1 MLCLLLCLAVAT
13 TASGRCGGWRQT
25 SQCKATGPRQPDFDA
40 SCTTPIS
47 PGRSGF
53 CECTNSN
60 GVSKMR
66 GFNCGHLPL
75 LCLHKC
81 VEISSSKHTER
92 RERPNNGTRHS
103 CRDVPGCCARHIS
116 EPSCKQGVS
125 RPRRWAF
132 GGTNLTAALSAC
144 RSAACRGQA
153 KRAALGVRT
162 TPAKKRPSAAVCKRH
177 PEVCYEQRNVTL
189 RPKYLGFGARLAE
202 GSQSVTQLRRAGPI
216 EWPPRVT
223 LAQLLARCLLYTSPS
238 PRDQRGSRMPSS
250 A

>member
-1 MLCLLLCLAVAT
+1 MLCLLLSLAVAA

-53 CECTNSN
+53 CECTGSD
-60 GVSKMR
+60 GASKMR

-81 VEISSSKHTER
+81 VEISSLKLTER
-92 RERPNNGTRHS
+92 RFSRERPNNGTKT

-116 EPSCKQGVS
+116 EPSCKQKGVP
-125 RPRRWAF
+125 RPRRWAI
-132 GGTNLTAALSAC
+132 GNASVARRRPLREMNLTAALSAC

-153 KRAALGVRT
+153 KRAPRT
-162 TPAKKRPSAAVCKRH
+162 RPVDTSR
-177 PEVCYEQRNVTL
+177 
-189 RPKYLGFGARLAE
+189 GA
-202 GSQSVTQLRRAGPI
+202 
-216 EWPPRVT
+216 
-223 LAQLLARCLLYTSPS
+223 
-238 PRDQRGSRMPSS
+238 GSRTGPSRRGCR